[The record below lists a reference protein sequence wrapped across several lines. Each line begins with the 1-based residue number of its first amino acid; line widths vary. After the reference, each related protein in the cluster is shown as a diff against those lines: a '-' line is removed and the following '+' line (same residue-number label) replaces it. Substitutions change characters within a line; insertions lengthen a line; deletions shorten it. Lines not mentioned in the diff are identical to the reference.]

1 MAFIRTPK
9 IHSKAASR
17 NLSLWFTTQAGQSLL
32 DEQRNLLSHNFR
44 RLFCP
49 LMIQVGGP
57 VDLISDSSA
66 GHKIWVVSDS
76 KGASQSPQIEGW
88 SAQLPIAS
96 NSADAILLHHAL
108 DVTRHPQAVLREAV
122 RVLRPGGTLLILG
135 FNPAGPRGLTRA
147 VLRQGSW
154 VRKRRLSDW
163 LSLLGCSVES
173 LQRAGYPRA
182 LAWLGKWDLP
192 GAGFYLMTVKKERL
206 IPPAALT
213 HRLRGRLLGLAGQ
226 PRQVQL
232 GRSVARHPGKVIKFK
247 RRD

>member
-1 MAFIRTPK
+1 MAFIRTPT
-9 IHSKAASR
+9 IHSKEASR
-17 NLSLWFTTQAGQSLL
+17 HLSLWFATQAGQSLL
-32 DEQRNLLSHNFR
+32 KEQQKLLSHNFR

-57 VDLISDSSA
+57 VDLISGSSA
-66 GHKIWVVSDS
+66 GHKIWVVSDTH
-76 KGASQSPQIEGW
+76 GAGQSPQIEGW

-122 RVLRPGGTLLILG
+122 RVLRPGGSLLILG
-135 FNPAGPRGLTRA
+135 FNPAGPRGLARA
-147 VLRQGSW
+147 ALRQGSW

-173 LQRAGYPRA
+173 LQRAGYPKA
-182 LAWLGKWDLP
+182 LAWLGNWELP

-226 PRQVQL
+226 PRQAQL
-232 GRSVARHPGKVIKFK
+232 GRSVARHPGKVIKFQ